1 MVDDLRK
8 LTVPGIIAVSFFLFG
23 FFTTADLLGLSLREI
38 MVGLMAGTVG
48 GVTTLATVLHQWQ
61 MDPTFGAST
70 QQ

>member
-1 MVDDLRK
+1 MIKDLPN
-8 LTVPGIIAVSFFLFG
+8 LAVPGIIAVSFFLFG

-48 GVTTLATVLHQWQ
+48 GVTTLAAVLHQWHT
-61 MDPTFGAST
+61 DPTFGASA

>member
-8 LTVPGIIAVSFFLFG
+8 LTAPGIIAVSFFLFG

-38 MVGLMAGTVG
+38 MVGLMAGAVG
-48 GVTTLATVLHQWQ
+48 GVTTLATMLHQWHT
-61 MDPTFGAST
+61 DPAFGAST